1 MNLELLRWNIVFAW
15 GWILAGFLSGMALGL
30 FFHQEH
36 WLGGYGS
43 WMRRM
48 YRLGHISFFGLGF
61 ANLVFWVTARLL
73 PDAPASLNVA
83 SVTFLIGGATMP
95 LCCALAAHF
104 RVARHLFAVPVLSLL
119 VAGAI
124 TFLALL

>member
-1 MNLELLRWNIVFAW
+1 MNTALLHWNIVFAW
-15 GWILAGFLSGMALGL
+15 GWILAGFFSGMVLGL
-30 FFHQEH
+30 FFHHEH

-48 YRLGHISFFGLGF
+48 YRLGHISFFGLGA
-61 ANLVFWVTARLL
+61 ANLLFFATVRALPTA
-73 PDAPASLNVA
+73 PPTLNTA
-83 SVTFLIGGATMP
+83 SVAFLVGGVTMP

-104 RVARHLFAVPVLSLL
+104 RPARHLFAVPVLSLL
-119 VAGAI
+119 VAGTA